1 MPCDWLKKNPRR
13 LLNKSHATNRD
24 VIICVFQRLRP
35 AKWFYLAKLSGQL
48 SDFTLSFCLLL
59 ETFNAITSRC
69 LESEPALLLGRTQD
83 WTRENNRYRA
93 HVISSL
99 NLIGRVIT
107 LVFVQ
112 RHSIEK
118 RLIKDKYTNNLSK
131 TRLIHFYFEIPFST
145 PNLAFK
151 EGSDEFSRESN
162 PKTEITRTPIRK
174 QQESGKDLW
183 KLHG

>member
-1 MPCDWLKKNPRR
+1 M
-13 LLNKSHATNRD
+13 
-24 VIICVFQRLRP
+24 
-35 AKWFYLAKLSGQL
+35 
-48 SDFTLSFCLLL
+48 
-59 ETFNAITSRC
+59 
-69 LESEPALLLGRTQD
+69 
-83 WTRENNRYRA
+83 RENNGYRA

-151 EGSDEFSRESN
+151 EGSDELHKKVTQKLKSREHPYGN
-162 PKTEITRTPIRK
+162 NKKVAKIYENFTVNEAWR
-174 QQESGKDLW
+174 
-183 KLHG
+183 

>member
-1 MPCDWLKKNPRR
+1 MDI
-13 LLNKSHATNRD
+13 D
-24 VIICVFQRLRP
+24 
-35 AKWFYLAKLSGQL
+35 
-48 SDFTLSFCLLL
+48 
-59 ETFNAITSRC
+59 
-69 LESEPALLLGRTQD
+69 
-83 WTRENNRYRA
+83 

-151 EGSDEFSRESN
+151 EGSDEFSQESN